1 MSIKNPFKC
10 CSVILLT
17 FCLYGQVHA
26 EEVQTMGEIGQEGT
40 AVEDASQAVDQISQP
55 LQVEQDAVAI
65 VENNAGLGDVLVKQ
79 LGVTEEQALGG
90 AGAILQAAKK
100 QMSAEDFQR
109 LSQSIPDLDG
119 LLNAAPQ
126 QSEKVSKLSGK
137 LAKILGDKNNSVDS
151 LVGLADAFKKLE
163 LSPEM
168 AKQYIPVV
176 VDYVNLHGGEAA
188 GSQLQ
193 NVLGGLL

>member
-10 CSVILLT
+10 CSVTLLT
-17 FCLYGQVHA
+17 FCLCGQVHA